1 MAFLIEKLIETKS
14 KYVFYLEFSTKKL
27 AQKLCDA
34 SGAEMLPLQSCHN
47 ITKSDFENGITY
59 IELMRQNL
67 ENLRRA
73 LS

>member
-34 SGAEMLPLQSCHN
+34 SDAEMLPLQSCHN
-47 ITKSDFENGITY
+47 VTKSDFENGITY